1 MANKR
6 VRSCNTLAHN
16 GSVHPKKLEKLM
28 QLREL
33 SQIMPSTD
41 ESSSPA
47 VSFNSTTSGSD
58 SGSGRRSK
66 RMLPAKAVETLNK
79 WYFDHLAYP
88 YPTEEEKAE
97 LAREGGLLVSQVTCW
112 FANKRNRS
120 HNTKKVKQQ
129 IFEYMSQKRDHNTA
143 SPALSQEQHSPKM
156 FPVAMEMTL

>member
-1 MANKR
+1 
-6 VRSCNTLAHN
+6 
-16 GSVHPKKLEKLM
+16 M

-41 ESSSPA
+41 ESSSPVA
-47 VSFNSTTSGSD
+47 SSLSSTVSGSD

-66 RMLPAKAVETLNK
+66 RMLPAIAVETLNK

-97 LAREGGLLVSQVTCW
+97 LARDGGLLVSQVTCW

-129 IFEYMSQKRDHNTA
+129 IFEYMSQKRDQNTA
-143 SPALSQEQHSPKM
+143 SPALSHVQHSPKRSM